1 MKKLC
6 KKFGVLVLVFAFV
19 CCCSFISE
27 SSNVYAASVKATRKR
42 ACSTY
47 KTWLSKNVSKFNGNG
62 DASVR
67 NEEIKTKANGFML
80 ADLDKNGVPELI
92 ICHPMGWRWDDI
104 YIYTYSSKKMV
115 QVKDEYGKLLPVS
128 ANNSA
133 NGGHE
138 IYTCKNNHLHVVG
151 FGGGWSYEKIY
162 TVKNG
167 KMKLVAKTQE
177 DRMMSSVVSYEKNG
191 KSVGEMEYKTFVKKC
206 KAENYK
212 KRGHFKSNTKKNRKK
227 FIK

>member
-1 MKKLC
+1 MKKII
-6 KKFGVLVLVFAFV
+6 KKIEWFVLIFAFI
-19 CCCSFISE
+19 CCCSFILE

-47 KTWLSKNVSKFNGNG
+47 ITWISKNVSKFNGNG

-67 NEEIKTKANGFML
+67 DEEIKTKANGFML

-104 YIYTYSSKKMV
+104 YIYTYSSKKMI

-133 NGGHE
+133 NGGQE

-151 FGGGWSYEKIY
+151 FGGWWSYEKIY

-177 DRMMSSVVSYEKNG
+177 DRRMSSVVSYEKNG

-212 KRGHFKSNTKKNRKK
+212 KENTLRAIQRKTEKNL
-227 FIK
+227 